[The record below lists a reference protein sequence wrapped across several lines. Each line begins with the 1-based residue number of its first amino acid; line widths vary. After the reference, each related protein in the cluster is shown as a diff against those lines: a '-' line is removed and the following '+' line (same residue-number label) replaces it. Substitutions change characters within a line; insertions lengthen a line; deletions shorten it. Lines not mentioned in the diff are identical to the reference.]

1 MKRNNTLVFDSI
13 YEPSVDIVTLV
24 SNYLYLIRGVVM
36 LILLE
41 SVKYLLI
48 NYYYH
53 LIKIVNLWLIVYIVF
68 LLFYL

>member
-53 LIKIVNLWLIVYIVF
+53 LIKIVNLWLIVYIVL

>member
-48 NYYYH
+48 DCYYH

-68 LLFYL
+68 LLLYL